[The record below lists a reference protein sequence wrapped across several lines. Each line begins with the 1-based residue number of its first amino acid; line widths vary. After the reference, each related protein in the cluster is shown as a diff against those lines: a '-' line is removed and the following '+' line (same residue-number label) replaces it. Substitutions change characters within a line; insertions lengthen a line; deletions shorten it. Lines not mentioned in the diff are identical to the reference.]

1 MIRSSVSVLFVSLT
15 LVTIGSTGLSLAAA
29 LPTMPP
35 TGYDKGGKYP
45 AGKVQ
50 DVNYQSPVTNSTRKM
65 VVYTP
70 PGYDPSKKYP
80 VLYGVHGI
88 GAWPSTIFDD
98 WCCGGAFVSDNLLGE
113 KKIEP
118 LIMVAMDNND
128 VDSHRELFE
137 AIMPYVESHY
147 PVIADAD
154 HRAIYGYSL
163 GGGVTFAEGLGH
175 LDTFH
180 HICPTS
186 AANFNHPS
194 DAAMFPNG
202 GTEAK
207 QKIKTLFIS
216 CGDADWDGFYPPN
229 LATHNYCATNGIPHT
244 WLSVPGGGHDGGVW
258 RPAMWNC
265 LQLAFPAAS
274 EGGTGG
280 TSGSGGNTG
289 AGGIGAGGA
298 IGAGGKTGAGGSPAG
313 GAIGADGGA
322 GVGGS
327 AAGGASSTGGSA
339 AGGAISA
346 GGSIGSGGRAS
357 AGGASGSGGATGSG
371 GGAGSTNASGGSVGS
386 GGTIHAGGANGHGG
400 SSATPIKASDAGCT
414 CRLGRGA
421 SGASSLGLFLVL
433 GALLSA
439 RLGRR
444 SHSVRG
450 RRSSRS

>member
-1 MIRSSVSVLFVSLT
+1 MTTRKSVSVLFVGLALATAGSASL
-15 LVTIGSTGLSLAAA
+15 SFAAA

-118 LIMVAMDNND
+118 IIMVAMDNNN

-137 AIMPYVESHY
+137 AIMPYVEAHY

-175 LDTFH
+175 IDTFH

-186 AANFNHPS
+186 AANFNHPA

-202 GTEAK
+202 GAEVK
-207 QKIKTLFIS
+207 EKVKTLFIS

-265 LQLAFPAAS
+265 LQLAFPA
-274 EGGTGG
+274 TTDG
-280 TSGSGGNTG
+280 TSGAGGSTG
-289 AGGIGAGGA
+289 AGGSAGGGVS
-298 IGAGGKTGAGGSPAG
+298 GAGGKTGAGG
-313 GAIGADGGA
+313 A

-327 AAGGASSTGGSA
+327 TGTGGVAAGGATGTGGSA
-339 AGGAISA
+339 PGGVTGT
-346 GGSIGSGGRAS
+346 GGGIGSGGRTS
-357 AGGASGSGGATGSG
+357 AGGASGTGGATSAG
-371 GGAGSTNASGGSVGS
+371 GGAGSSSASGGAIGT
-386 GGTIHAGGANGHGG
+386 GGAKQSGGANGHGG
-400 SSATPIKASDAGCT
+400 SSATPAPGSEGGCT
-414 CRLGRGA
+414 CGMGRRANGA
-421 SGASSLGLFLVL
+421 PSASLIVVL

-439 RLGRR
+439 RLWRR
-444 SHSVRG
+444 SRPV
-450 RRSSRS
+450 RRSSQS